1 MHKESPLDNRQK
13 YLDVL
18 CFPNLFPTGRF
29 GECHPRAVKI
39 SRSEITKS
47 RLYNV
52 DSRFRKNAQ
61 YVFFLLWMK
70 ELREL
75 SAGIYNLLRGAP
87 LHVVP
92 VQEVLAKVSNND
104 KNIEG
109 NLSTIFQSMRG
120 SKQYWFLRSS
130 EVKCMV
136 REWGSPTLFLT
147 FSCAEYE
154 SPDITAFLTK
164 INNVPNSYPIGKL
177 CCDDPISVS
186 RKFSLKFHCVF
197 HHAIIKIF
205 GKVSHY
211 FVKKRVPTARS
222 TSLSLSVVDRR
233 GTYYW

>member
-1 MHKESPLDNRQK
+1 M
-13 YLDVL
+13 
-18 CFPNLFPTGRF
+18 FPNLFPTGRF
-29 GECHPRAVKI
+29 GEYHPHAVKI

-52 DSRFRKNAQ
+52 DSRFRKNSQ

-87 LHVVP
+87 LHVGP
-92 VQEVLAKVSNND
+92 VQELLAKVSNND

-109 NLSTIFQSMRG
+109 NLSTMFQSMWG

-130 EVKCMV
+130 EVKCRCV
-136 REWGSPTLFLT
+136 NGAHQLFLT

-177 CCDDPISVS
+177 CCEDPISVS
-186 RKFSLKFHCVF
+186 RKFSLKFYCVF
-197 HHAIIKIF
+197 HHAIIKAQIF

-211 FVKKRVPTARS
+211 FVKKRVPTVRS